1 MNSQKLEKIGLS
13 LSSGVTLFMSVLGIS
28 FGIWIESNAI
38 LLDGFFNVV
47 SFLMSIVTLWVA
59 WLQTQPENQNF
70 QFGYISFIPLVN
82 LSKGLLIFTLS
93 LFALVSAIS
102 TIIHGGRTLNA
113 NIAVIYA
120 LIAGIGC
127 LITAFIQ
134 RKMADQTRSIMLG
147 IDAKNWIING
157 LISLSVGIAFGL
169 VSFVKNTSL
178 SWFVP
183 YADSTI
189 VTIIVLITIPVPIQ
203 IIIQNLKQ
211 LLLGAPDSELQ
222 TKIKQILASVSQDLP
237 KEKYW
242 LRTTQIGN
250 YIFVSIY
257 WLLPPDFD
265 NYTIR
270 DCDQIRETIVSAFQE
285 TFSELM
291 VDIIFTQDVKWAENL
306 EIKTNKL

>member
-1 MNSQKLEKIGLS
+1 
-13 LSSGVTLFMSVLGIS
+13 
-28 FGIWIESNAI
+28 
-38 LLDGFFNVV
+38 
-47 SFLMSIVTLWVA
+47 
-59 WLQTQPENQNF
+59 
-70 QFGYISFIPLVN
+70 
-82 LSKGLLIFTLS
+82 
-93 LFALVSAIS
+93 
-102 TIIHGGRTLNA
+102 
-113 NIAVIYA
+113 
-120 LIAGIGC
+120 
-127 LITAFIQ
+127 
-134 RKMADQTRSIMLG
+134 
-147 IDAKNWIING
+147 
-157 LISLSVGIAFGL
+157 
-169 VSFVKNTSL
+169 SL

-203 IIIQNLKQ
+203 IIIQNLRQ

-222 TKIKQILASVSQDLP
+222 TTIKQILASVSQDLP

-257 WLLPPDFD
+257 WLLPPDFED
-265 NYTIR
+265 YTIR

>member
-291 VDIIFTQDVKWAENL
+291 VDIIFTQDAKWAENL

>member
-257 WLLPPDFD
+257 WLLPPDFED
-265 NYTIR
+265 YTIR

>member
-59 WLQTQPENQNF
+59 WLQNQPENQNF

-222 TKIKQILASVSQDLP
+222 KKIKQILASVSQDLP

-270 DCDQIRETIVSAFQE
+270 DCDLIRETIVSACQE

-291 VDIIFTQDVKWAENL
+291 VDIIFTQDAK
-306 EIKTNKL
+306 

>member
-1 MNSQKLEKIGLS
+1 MTNPQKLEKVGLS
-13 LSSGVTLFMSVLGIS
+13 LSSGVTLFMSILGIS
-28 FGIWIESNAI
+28 FGIWIDSNAI

-59 WLQTQPENQNF
+59 WLQTQPENPRF

-102 TIIHGGRTLNA
+102 TILHGGRSLNA
-113 NIAVIYA
+113 NVAVIYA
-120 LIAGIGC
+120 LIAGVGC
-127 LITAFIQ
+127 IVTAFIQ
-134 RKMADQTRSIMLG
+134 RKMATQTRSIMLT

-169 VSFVKNTSL
+169 VSLIKNTGL
-178 SWFVP
+178 SWFIP

-189 VTIIVLITIPVPIQ
+189 VTVLVLVTLPIPIQ
-203 IIIQNLKQ
+203 IILQNLKQ
-211 LLLGAPDSELQ
+211 LLLGAPNSELQ
-222 TKIKQILASVSQDLP
+222 QQIKQIFESASQEFAR
-237 KEKYW
+237 EKYW

-257 WLLPPDFD
+257 WLLPS
-265 NYTIR
+265 NCEHYTVR
-270 DCDQIRETIVSAFQE
+270 EFDQIRETVVTAFQE
-285 TFSELM
+285 TFSELI
-291 VDIIFTQDVKWAENL
+291 VDIIFTQQSKWADDV
-306 EIKTNKL
+306 EITDD